1 MRSRLVLAEGHKII
15 GMPFK
20 RILRGLEGDKSIG
33 RYPWRYKVKIMA
45 QKGYNFIPDVKKPAH
60 RPACG
65 SIRTS

>member
-45 QKGYNFIPDVKKPAH
+45 QKGCNFIQ
-60 RPACG
+60 
-65 SIRTS
+65 T